1 MDKQYFIRI
10 HSFNEKDER
19 ITTLVPVTENEFSN
33 YYREID
39 SFRKK
44 QQRHGGCVCP
54 ANKRLDCDMD
64 CFNCQFHK
72 SDVFSLDDKL
82 PEDDDLTWMDFT
94 PNGEMPI
101 NEVVE
106 DSQELHALF
115 LRLEEMMPEAIEIGR
130 LRMNGDS
137 DVHISKRI
145 GIPNTTLRYRLQK
158 VKKIIEKEFPDF
170 F

>member
-64 CFNCQFHK
+64 CFNC
-72 SDVFSLDDKL
+72 
-82 PEDDDLTWMDFT
+82 
-94 PNGEMPI
+94 
-101 NEVVE
+101 
-106 DSQELHALF
+106 
-115 LRLEEMMPEAIEIGR
+115 
-130 LRMNGDS
+130 
-137 DVHISKRI
+137 
-145 GIPNTTLRYRLQK
+145 
-158 VKKIIEKEFPDF
+158 
-170 F
+170 